1 MDALLAAVA
10 NSEKVEE
17 EPGSEEKA
25 EGTPNSK
32 AYNRKTRPTH
42 TAYQKAVMTR
52 CALPPRDLHRT
63 CQGAKSKTWRSSL
76 KLFLIGLFAY
86 MQHIKRACPTPLLCL
101 SLWFSLSA
109 LLLHPQ
115 HNPL

>member
-32 AYNRKTRPTH
+32 AYNRTDASDATRHRVPKSRRCDGDVQRRAGIQG
-42 TAYQKAVMTR
+42 TAELT
-52 CALPPRDLHRT
+52 
-63 CQGAKSKTWRSSL
+63 L